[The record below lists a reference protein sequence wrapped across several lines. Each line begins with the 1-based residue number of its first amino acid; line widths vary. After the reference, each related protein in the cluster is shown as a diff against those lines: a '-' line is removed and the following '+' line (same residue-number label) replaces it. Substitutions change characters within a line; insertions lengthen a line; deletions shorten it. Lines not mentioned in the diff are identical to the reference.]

1 MGSFSRLWRFTMI
14 NPFIGMQEIQ
24 ELKDS
29 GKFNYIVVYPVLNNK
44 LEITPFFDRSKAF
57 RETVKVSESGQWV
70 YMIELRDD
78 HILAYLTGYCSKR

>member
-1 MGSFSRLWRFTMI
+1 MI

-29 GKFNYIVVYPVLNNK
+29 DQFNYIVVYPVLNNK
-44 LEITPFFDRSKAF
+44 LEIIPFVDRSRAF
-57 RETVKVSESGQWV
+57 KETVKVSESGQWV
-70 YMIELRDD
+70 YMIELKDG

>member
-1 MGSFSRLWRFTMI
+1 MI

-29 GKFNYIVVYPVLNNK
+29 GQFNYIVVYPVSNNK
-44 LEITPFFDRSKAF
+44 LEITPFFDRSRAF
-57 RETVKVSESGQWV
+57 KTAVKVSDSGLWV

>member
-1 MGSFSRLWRFTMI
+1 MI

-29 GKFNYIVVYPVLNNK
+29 GKFNYIVVYPVSNNK
-44 LEITPFFDRSKAF
+44 LEITSFVDRDKAF
-57 RETVKVSESGQWV
+57 KETIKVSENGQWV
-70 YMIELRDD
+70 YMIELTDD